1 MRTYDPGMTY
11 RGVYRDGVVVLQGEV
26 ALQDGE
32 SVEVNSAPPA
42 KTKTRREGK
51 AGVKSKA
58 TAPARTGK
66 KTRSAAKC
74 ATRALPGAGM
84 WKDRWPKSMS
94 SADVAR
100 TLRDEVSR
108 RKR

>member
-1 MRTYDPGMTY
+1 MTY

-26 ALQDGE
+26 ALQDGQ
-32 SVEVNSAPPA
+32 SVEVNSAPPS
-42 KTKTRREGK
+42 KTKARREGK
-51 AGVKSKA
+51 ASVKSKA
-58 TAPARTGK
+58 AARTSTRK
-66 KTRSAAKC
+66 KTPSATKS

-94 SADVAR
+94 SAEVAR

>member
-1 MRTYDPGMTY
+1 MTY
-11 RGVYRDGVVVLQGEV
+11 RGVYRDSVVVLQGEV

-32 SVEVNSAPPA
+32 SVEVNAAPPA
-42 KTKTRREGK
+42 KTKALRGSK
-51 AGVKSKA
+51 ASVKSKA
-58 TAPARTGK
+58 AARRSTGK
-66 KTRSAAKC
+66 KTRIAAK
-74 ATRALPGAGM
+74 AAERALPGAGM

-94 SADVAR
+94 SAEVAR